1 MELKVGD
8 KVKVRG
14 GGYLNNHI
22 RTYTITR
29 VTAKY
34 AFAKVNDRAEVKFSL
49 NDGVLMPRDKYIDY
63 YIYEIN
69 GEPVV
74 EEF

>member
-8 KVKVRG
+8 KVSVRG
-14 GGYLNNHI
+14 GGYLNNRI
-22 RTYTITR
+22 QQFTITR

-34 AFAKVNDRAEVKFSL
+34 AFAKVNDRVEVKFSL

-63 YIYEIN
+63 YIFEIN

>member
-8 KVKVRG
+8 RVKVRG
-14 GGYLNNHI
+14 MGHAHDYI

-49 NDGVLMPRDKYIDY
+49 NDGVLLPRDKYIDY
-63 YIYEIN
+63 YIFEIN
-69 GEPVV
+69 GNPVK
-74 EEF
+74 EF